1 MDYLLL
7 TSVIALGIFYISG
20 QLNNIHT
27 RLKRTEDKLHQIAK
41 HLELPEHEIN
51 EELRQLVKDGDK
63 IKAIK
68 RARETLGLSLL
79 EAKNYIDSL
88 YIDAN

>member
-1 MDYLLL
+1 MDSLLL
-7 TSVIALGIFYISG
+7 TAVIALGMFYISG

-27 RLKRTEDKLHQIAK
+27 RLKRTEEKLDRIAK
-41 HLELPEHEIN
+41 HMGLPEHEIN

-68 RARETLGLSLL
+68 KAREILG
-79 EAKNYIDSL
+79 
-88 YIDAN
+88 

>member
-7 TSVIALGIFYISG
+7 TAVIVLGIFYISG

-27 RLKRTEDKLHQIAK
+27 RLKRTEDKLDRITK
-41 HLELPEHEIN
+41 HMELPEHEIN
-51 EELRQLVKDGDK
+51 EELRLLIKDGDK

-68 RARETLGLSLL
+68 KAREVLGLSLL
-79 EAKNYIDSL
+79 EAKNYVDSL
-88 YIDAN
+88 

>member
-7 TSVIALGIFYISG
+7 TAVIALGIFYISG

-27 RLKRTEDKLHQIAK
+27 RLKRTEDKLDQIAK
-41 HLELPEHEIN
+41 HMELPEHTIN
-51 EELRQLVKDGDK
+51 EELRQLVKEGDK

-68 RARETLGLSLL
+68 KAREVLGLSLL
-79 EAKNYIDSL
+79 EAKNYVDSL
-88 YIDAN
+88 

>member
-7 TSVIALGIFYISG
+7 TAVIVLGIFYISG

-27 RLKRTEDKLHQIAK
+27 RLKRTEAKLDQITK
-41 HLELPEHEIN
+41 HMELPEHEIN
-51 EELRQLVKDGDK
+51 EELRQLVKDGDT

-68 RARETLGLSLL
+68 KAREVLGLSLL
-79 EAKNYIDSL
+79 EAKNYVDSL
-88 YIDAN
+88 